1 MSCSMKYAQTVPNTP
16 TGTET
21 RKMRCQFTGASTP
34 PRISPMND
42 PAMAA
47 IEFRPSAVPRWL
59 LGNASVRMA
68 VELANRNAPPM
79 PCTMR
84 QKISHSAAAT
94 PCIQVR
100 VRKIEATVKTAKPR
114 LYMRTRPNMSPSRPN
129 DTTSTAVTTMK
140 PMNIHSR

>member
-1 MSCSMKYAQTVPNTP
+1 
-16 TGTET
+16 
-21 RKMRCQFTGASTP
+21 
-34 PRISPMND
+34 MND

-47 IEFRPSAVPRWL
+47 IELRPSAVPRRL

-84 QKISHSAAAT
+84 REDQPQRGGYAVHPGHGQRDRAHGEDREA
-94 PCIQVR
+94 QV
-100 VRKIEATVKTAKPR
+100 VHAYPAEHFAQTAER
-114 LYMRTRPNMSPSRPN
+114 
-129 DTTSTAVTTMK
+129 DTTSTADTTRK

>member
-1 MSCSMKYAQTVPNTP
+1 MPNAP

-21 RKMRCQFTGASTP
+21 RNIRCQLIGPSRP
-34 PRISPMND
+34 PRISPTNE

-47 IEFRPSAVPRWL
+47 IEFMPSAVPRWL
-59 LGNASVRMA
+59 AGKASVRIA

-84 QKISHSAAAT
+84 QMMSHRAAAV
-94 PCIQVR
+94 PCIQVTA
-100 VRKIEATVKTAKPR
+100 RKIEATVKTANPM
-114 LYMRTRPNMSPSRPN
+114 LYIRTRPNMSPSRPN
-129 DTTSTAVTTMK
+129 DTTSTADTTRK